1 MKGKSLKALFESQK
15 DELLEKLDGLSLPKD
30 ASKIQALI
38 KDYFN
43 NLVDSNGD
51 FRQSLTQSEDY
62 MLQAAMSLLNAQQ
75 DILKELSYSSCNVN
89 EKSRPSPSVST
100 ESNSLPTNK
109 GLKKE
114 LFPHAIGATAVGG
127 AVGGLVLGTW
137 GAVFG
142 SIAGTAIILYYASNQ
157 KSETSNKVNNI
168 AKPIANLSNA
178 KDSDI
183 KINASAFVNIISN
196 ICDSLDSLI
205 ETFRSQINRVVNKYE
220 NQPKPTLESNFYAI
234 LEGIQSVVGYE
245 RTHDFTEEKYS
256 SKLKQRVEDLAELL
270 DNYSL
275 SVVDYTPEKDSW
287 FERTESHNVNEPK
300 MSLPAI
306 VKDNNVI
313 LKGRVFVKAN

>member
-89 EKSRPSPSVST
+89 EMSRPSPSVST

-157 KSETSNKVNNI
+157 KSETSNNVNNI

-178 KDSDI
+178 KDSD
-183 KINASAFVNIISN
+183 KINASTFVNIISN

-220 NQPKPTLESNFYAI
+220 NQPKPTLESNFHAI
-234 LEGIQSVVGYE
+234 LEGVQSVIGYE

-287 FERTESHNVNEPK
+287 FERTESPNVNEPK

>member
-30 ASKIQALI
+30 ASKIQTLI

-75 DILKELSYSSCNVN
+75 DILKELSYSSYNVN
-89 EKSRPSPSVST
+89 EMSRPSPSVST

-157 KSETSNKVNNI
+157 KSETSNNVNNI
-168 AKPIANLSNA
+168 AKPIAYLSNA
-178 KDSDI
+178 KDSD

-205 ETFRSQINRVVNKYE
+205 ETFRSQINRVVNEYE
-220 NQPKPTLESNFYAI
+220 NQPKPTLESNFCAI
-234 LEGIQSVVGYE
+234 LEGIQSVIGYE
-245 RTHDFTEEKYS
+245 RTHDTTEEKYS
-256 SKLKQRVEDLAELL
+256 LRLRQRVEDLAELL
-270 DNYSL
+270 DNYRL

-287 FERTESHNVNEPK
+287 FERTESPNVNEPK
-300 MSLPAI
+300 MTVPAI

-313 LKGRVFVKAN
+313 LKGRVFVKEN